1 MRGNATVV
9 GTFAGKHVL
18 AELDG
23 VDAHL
28 LDDAEFLRG
37 TLSSALTA
45 AGATVREVIAHRFE
59 PQGVT
64 VLALLAESHASVH
77 TYPELG
83 AVFVDVFT
91 CGERADPQQA
101 VRLLA
106 DALGTATLHLSVVQ
120 RGRQQ
125 VEPVA
130 AVEAQHG

>member
-1 MRGNATVV
+1 MPGEVITV
-9 GTFAGKHVL
+9 GAFSGRHVL

-23 VDAHL
+23 VDPRL

-37 TLSSALTA
+37 TLSSVLTT
-45 AGATVREVIAHRFE
+45 AGATVCDVITHRFE

-64 VLALLAESHASVH
+64 VLAMLAESHASVH

-91 CGERADPQQA
+91 CGERADPQRA

-106 DALGTATLHLSVVQ
+106 DALGPGTLHMSTVQ
-120 RGRQQ
+120 RGRQ
-125 VEPVA
+125 PA
-130 AVEAQHG
+130 AMEAPHV